1 MYTLQRAIFIFFYCF
16 SLCFLLVLV
25 GWLVFDSAVLS
36 FVSFLG
42 SCTVNGSEWKNKL
55 RQKTTAELHVIY
67 FAKVTNFFEAVKGE

>member
-1 MYTLQRAIFIFFYCF
+1 MYTLQHVIFIFFYFFFLF
-16 SLCFLLVLV
+16 SFGV
-25 GWLVFDSAVLS
+25 GWLVFDSAILS

-42 SCTVNGSEWKNKL
+42 SFTVNGSEWKNKL